1 MPGAGGELMVKAA
14 FALLSGLALSSA
26 IAEENW
32 IGRFPAQG
40 EIPAPWQVEQIDKK
54 IPATRYQLRHWDGVN
69 AVEANADASMAL
81 LGRPLTVDLEKTPI
95 LCWRWRVDHV
105 LKGADMRTKA
115 GDDYAARVYL
125 TFRIPPDQLGFGT
138 RAKLALAR
146 SIYGDQVPDAAINY
160 VWDNVH
166 PPETLMNNA
175 YTDRARMIV
184 VRSGER
190 EAGRWVMEQRDVQAD
205 FQRAFG
211 SLRGQL
217 SGLAIAVD
225 TDNTR
230 EKARA
235 GFAEFRFVPTKSDCA
250 NEIRAAADQ
259 R

>member
-1 MPGAGGELMVKAA
+1 MPGAGGRHMLKPSLV
-14 FALLSGLALSSA
+14 ALLSSLLLANA
-26 IAEENW
+26 AADDAW

-40 EIPAPWQVEQIDKK
+40 DIPAPWLVEQIDKK
-54 IPATRYQLRHWDGVN
+54 VPATRYHLRLWDGVN

-81 LGRPLTVDLEKTPI
+81 LGRPVTVDLEKTPI

-105 LKGADMRTKA
+105 LKNADMRTKA

-138 RAKLALAR
+138 RTKLALAR

-160 VWDNVH
+160 VWDNRQA
-166 PPETLMNNA
+166 PETLMDNA

-184 VRSGER
+184 VRSGEAD
-190 EAGRWVMEQRDVQAD
+190 AGRWVSEQRDVRAD
-205 FQRAFG
+205 FKRAFG
-211 SLRGQL
+211 ALQGQL

-235 GFAEFRFVPTKSDCA
+235 GFADFRFVPTARHCSTA
-250 NEIRAAADQ
+250 S
-259 R
+259 